1 MKFRRAQSVSA
12 ACLPFRGVY
21 DRPSVSSND
30 TDSQHEQA
38 PDGHVGSASTAM
50 PVDHRGSADEAK
62 LIARSLTQDSDAFGQ
77 LVERYATVIVNL
89 AYRMVGDRTEAEDL
103 AQETFVAA
111 FKALPRFRA
120 ESKFSTW
127 LYRIAANKCK
137 DWLRA
142 KRPGQSLHDVD
153 VEEVLDDRVV
163 EDRTPERL
171 LSQQQVAA
179 QLDRAIQ
186 RLPPLYREAFVLKH
200 IEGLSYEEMQEIL
213 SVNADTLKMRVY
225 KGRLQLSRELAE
237 LKEA

>member
-1 MKFRRAQSVSA
+1 MV
-12 ACLPFRGVY
+12 
-21 DRPSVSSND
+21 
-30 TDSQHEQA
+30 
-38 PDGHVGSASTAM
+38 M
-50 PVDHRGSADEAK
+50 PIDYRGSDDEAK
-62 LIARSLTQDSDAFGQ
+62 LIARSLEQDSDAFGQ
-77 LVERYATVIVNL
+77 LVDRYATVIVNL

-142 KRPGQSLHDVD
+142 KRPGQGAQDVD
-153 VEEVLDDRVV
+153 VDEVLDDGVAA
-163 EDRTPERL
+163 EERTPERL
-171 LSQQQVAA
+171 LSQQQVAG

-200 IEGLSYEEMQEIL
+200 VEGLSYEEMQEIL
-213 SVNADTLKMRVY
+213 GVNGDTLKMRVY

>member
-1 MKFRRAQSVSA
+1 MVMQINH
-12 ACLPFRGVY
+12 G
-21 DRPSVSSND
+21 
-30 TDSQHEQA
+30 
-38 PDGHVGSASTAM
+38 GS
-50 PVDHRGSADEAK
+50 DDEAK
-62 LIARSLTQDSDAFGQ
+62 LIARSLKQDSDAFGQ
-77 LVERYATVIVNL
+77 LVDRYATVIVNL

-142 KRPGQSLHDVD
+142 KRPGQGGQDVD
-153 VEEVLDDRVV
+153 VDEVLDAGVAA
-163 EDRTPERL
+163 EERTPERL
-171 LSQQQVAA
+171 LSQQQVAE

-200 IEGLSYEEMQEIL
+200 VEGLSYEEMQEIVG
-213 SVNADTLKMRVY
+213 VNADTLKMRVY

>member
-1 MKFRRAQSVSA
+1 MAMSID
-12 ACLPFRGVY
+12 RGGL
-21 DRPSVSSND
+21 D
-30 TDSQHEQA
+30 
-38 PDGHVGSASTAM
+38 
-50 PVDHRGSADEAK
+50 DEAK
-62 LIARSLTQDSDAFGQ
+62 LIARSLKQDSDAFGQ
-77 LVERYATVIVNL
+77 LVEQYATVIVNL

-111 FKALPRFRA
+111 FKALPKFRA

-142 KRPGQSLHDVD
+142 KRPGQGVQDVD
-153 VEEVLDDRVV
+153 VDEVLDEGVV
-163 EDRTPERL
+163 AEERTPERL

-200 IEGLSYEEMQEIL
+200 VEGLSYEEMQEIVG
-213 SVNADTLKMRVY
+213 VNADTLKMRVY